1 MDHIGFDLGKVNSQ
15 LCIITGEG
23 ELIERRISTSHDSLT
38 KLLGSR
44 PPAHILIEA
53 ATESEWVARHLESL
67 GHKVVVADPNF
78 APMYATRSRR
88 VKTDKRDA
96 RTLAEASRLGAF
108 RPAPSYFRPATSCS
122 RSTSAGVLSGFR
134 ISFQRIPLSQT
145 VGRAPDATTTTV
157 KDMSKDHLR
166 VFGSE

>member
-15 LCIITGEG
+15 LCIITATG
-23 ELIERRISTSHDSLT
+23 ELIERRISTSRESLT

-44 PPAHILIEA
+44 PPAQILIEA

-88 VKTDKRDA
+88 VK
-96 RTLAEASRLGAF
+96 
-108 RPAPSYFRPATSCS
+108 
-122 RSTSAGVLSGFR
+122 
-134 ISFQRIPLSQT
+134 
-145 VGRAPDATTTTV
+145 
-157 KDMSKDHLR
+157 
-166 VFGSE
+166 

>member
-67 GHKVVVADPNF
+67 GHKVVVADPTSL
-78 APMYATRSRR
+78 PC
-88 VKTDKRDA
+88 
-96 RTLAEASRLGAF
+96 TLLAAVASRPTSAMPALWPKPLGWELSVPPHRTSDQQRHVRAQ
-108 RPAPSYFRPATSCS
+108 PAPGFYPVSGY
-122 RSTSAGVLSGFR
+122 RSSASLFHKQSAGLLTPR
-134 ISFQRIPLSQT
+134 PPR
-145 VGRAPDATTTTV
+145 
-157 KDMSKDHLR
+157 LR
-166 VFGSE
+166 T